1 MEALRELFADPEIR
15 RASIA
20 VGYVLAVLLVR
31 TLGVR
36 WVFRTKLSSD
46 TKLRWRA
53 QIRNAT
59 VIAILLGFT
68 LIWAE
73 QLRTLALSVV
83 AIAAAIAI
91 TTKEISACFLGSFVR
106 ASGRSFEIG
115 DRVQIGDVRGDVV
128 DIGPMTTAILEVG
141 VPGSIHARTGRVVT
155 IPNSKFLNTDVFNE
169 TKGHAFVLHVVRIPL
184 AKDDDWSGAEARLE
198 RLGQAACEEY
208 FEDAATS
215 MNRIALERGVPAP
228 RIEPSVYIDPVEP
241 GRVDLLLRIPVLA
254 RERDEIGQRITRQ
267 FLAGRDVLEASSPA
281 STSAS
286 SPADTR

>member
-1 MEALRELFADPEIR
+1 MGELRELFSDPQVR
-15 RASIA
+15 RATVA

-31 TLGVR
+31 ALGLR

-59 VIAILLGFT
+59 VIAVLLGLT

-91 TTKEISACFLGSFVR
+91 TTKEITACFLGSFVR

-115 DRVQIGDVRGDVV
+115 DRVQIGEVRGDVV
-128 DIGPMTTAILEVG
+128 DIGPMTTALLEVG

-155 IPNSKFLNTDVFNE
+155 LPNSVFLTQGVYNE
-169 TKGHAFVLHVVRIPL
+169 TLTHAFVLHVVRIPL
-184 AKDDDWSGAEARLE
+184 AADADWASARERLE
-198 RLGQAACEEY
+198 RLGREACQEY
-208 FEDAATS
+208 FEQAATS
-215 MNRIALERGVPAP
+215 MTKMAVERGVPAP
-228 RIEPSVYIDPVEP
+228 KLEPSVYVDPVEP
-241 GRVDLLLRIPVLA
+241 GRVDLLLRIPVAA
-254 RERDEIGQRITRQ
+254 RERDEIGQSITRQ
-267 FLAGRDVLEASSPA
+267 FLAGRDALEASP
-281 STSAS
+281 
-286 SPADTR
+286 PADKG